1 MKLYI
6 NYFMWI
12 FKVLIKE
19 KYKFFY
25 HLNKIIT
32 IKINKLQEYV
42 ITNKNIILFIQL
54 SYVQYNKVNKHKFF

>member
-12 FKVLIKE
+12 FKILIKE

-54 SYVQYNKVNKHKFF
+54 SYVQ